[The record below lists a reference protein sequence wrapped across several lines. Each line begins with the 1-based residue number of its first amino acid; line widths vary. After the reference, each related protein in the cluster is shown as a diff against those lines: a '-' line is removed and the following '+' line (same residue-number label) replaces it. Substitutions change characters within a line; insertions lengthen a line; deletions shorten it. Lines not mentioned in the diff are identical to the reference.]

1 MSISQTLCTS
11 FKQQLLLGVHDF
23 RVGGTG
29 DTFKL
34 ALYTGAASLGPDTT
48 AYTTS
53 NEVSGPGYSA
63 GGITLTKL
71 GTGSG
76 DNTGFTS
83 FSNAVFAG
91 ATFTAYGALIYNTTP
106 SALGPDGSVLVNPA
120 VCVLDF
126 GGARTVT
133 ANTFTIQ
140 FPANNASNAIIRIG

>member
-11 FKQQLLLGVHDF
+11 FNQQLLLGVHDF
-23 RVGGTG
+23 RVGG

-53 NEVSGPGYSA
+53 GEITGTGYSA
-63 GGITLTKL
+63 GGATLTNL
-71 GTGSG
+71 GVGVG
-76 DNTGFTS
+76 NELGFTS
-83 FSNAVFAG
+83 FANVTFPG

-106 SALGPDGSVLVNPA
+106 SALGPTGNVLVNPA

-140 FPANNASNAIIRIG
+140 FPAFNANNAIIRVG